1 MLKEQANTFER
12 LARATDLGLIVLS
25 FSVSSAISDRFKGI
39 TTALAWVPGR
49 SNPPAPASSDQYAL
63 LFISSL
69 VGWLAVT
76 HWRNTYLSARSRRA
90 RSVLVQ
96 DLITQMLWVLT
107 IGCSS
112 FFLKLTLISR
122 EFIAMF
128 VFLGTLTLNMRTI
141 GSQLILRY
149 LRTKGF
155 NLRDI
160 VLLGDPLSVE
170 QFAGVIN
177 SEATSGYRIV
187 DIPNRTED
195 ATTDFEA
202 NDIDEAFVLMGT
214 NVPKLDAL
222 VLKLVK
228 QGKRVHFVPGFLD
241 AKHFR
246 QGLSEFAGIPILSLG
261 GYGLS
266 PAEAILKRAFDI
278 VGSIGLLICFAPFMG
293 LVAILV
299 KCTSPGPVIFTQER
313 IGEGGKRFRIY
324 KFRTMFRDAEQILH
338 SNPALYKRYVD
349 HNYKLPKGCDP
360 RITPLGDFLRTTS
373 LDELPQLLNVLLG
386 HMSFVGPR
394 PVVPPEIEEYGD
406 YAKLLMSVKPGV
418 TGNWQV
424 NGRSEIDDY
433 SQRAALDVEYIRD
446 QSFKHDVDILLKTI
460 PAVLM
465 RKGAH

>member
-12 LARATDLGLIVLS
+12 VARTTDLGLIVLS
-25 FSVSSAISDRFKGI
+25 FAASSAICDRFKGI

-49 SNPPAPASSDQYAL
+49 GNLQTPASSDQYAL

-69 VGWLAVT
+69 VGWFAVT
-76 HWRNTYLSARSRRA
+76 RWRNTYLSARSRRA
-90 RSVLVQ
+90 RSVVFQELV
-96 DLITQMLWVLT
+96 TQVSWALT

-122 EFIAMF
+122 EFMAMF
-128 VFLGTLTLNMRTI
+128 VFLAILTLNMRAI

-149 LRTKGF
+149 VRTKGF

-160 VLLGDPLSVE
+160 VLLGEPQSIE
-170 QFAGVIN
+170 QFTAAIN
-177 SEATSGYRIV
+177 TEATSGYRIV
-187 DIPNRTED
+187 HLPNSTDDQITYFD
-195 ATTDFEA
+195 ANE
-202 NDIDEAFVLMGT
+202 IDEAFVLMGT
-214 NVPKLDAL
+214 NVPKLDAM

-241 AKHFR
+241 AKQFR
-246 QGLSEFAGIPILSLG
+246 QSLSEFAGIPILSLG

-266 PAEAILKRAFDI
+266 PGEAILKRTCD
-278 VGSIGLLICFAPFMG
+278 VLGSIILLIAFAPLMG

-324 KFRTMFRDAEQILH
+324 KYRTMYRDAEQILN

-349 HNYKLPKGCDP
+349 NSYKLPKGCDP
-360 RITPLGDFLRTTS
+360 RITSVGDFLRRTS

-386 HMSFVGPR
+386 HMSLVGPR
-394 PVVPPEIEEYGD
+394 PVVPPEIKEYGD
-406 YAKLLMSVKPGV
+406 YANLLMSVKPGV

-433 SQRAALDVEYIRD
+433 SQRATLDVEYIRD
-446 QSFKHDVDILLKTI
+446 QSFRHDVDILLKTI

-465 RKGAH
+465 RRGAH